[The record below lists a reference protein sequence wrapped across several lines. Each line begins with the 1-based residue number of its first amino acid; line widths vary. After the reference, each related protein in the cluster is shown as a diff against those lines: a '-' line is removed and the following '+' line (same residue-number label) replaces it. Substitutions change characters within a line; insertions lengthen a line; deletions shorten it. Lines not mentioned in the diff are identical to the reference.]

1 MPIRVAING
10 FGRIGR
16 NTFKAGFGRKD
27 LKVEFVGIND
37 LTSTDV
43 LAHLLRHDSVYG
55 AYDHEVG
62 FDEKNLIVDGKKI
75 PVFAEKEPTALP
87 WGKLKVDVVLE
98 CTGRFTKED
107 AAKAHLKAG
116 AKRVI
121 VSAPVKGGAAPTYV
135 LGVNDSKYKDEP
147 LINNA
152 SCTTNCIAPVAQ
164 IMVSAFGVK
173 KAMMTTTHAVTAEQN
188 LVDGPPP
195 ALHKD
200 LRRARSALNNIVP
213 TTTGA
218 AIATTETIPE
228 LRGIFDGIAFRVPV
242 ICGSIADFTFLLKR
256 KVTEDEVKEVFK
268 KAAGSAR
275 FKGIILASDEPLV
288 STDIIK
294 SSYSAIVDL
303 GLVKV
308 VDGDLV
314 KVVAWYDNEWG
325 YSCRLIEEAEMVGRR
340 LKGLK

>member
-43 LAHLLRHDSVYG
+43 LAQLLRHDSVYG

-62 FDEKNLIVDGKKI
+62 FDEKNLIVDGKSI
-75 PVFAEKEPTALP
+75 PVFAEKEPQALP

-121 VSAPVKGGAAPTYV
+121 VSAPVKGTSAPTYV
-135 LGVNDSKYKDEP
+135 LGVNDNKYKDEP

-164 IMVSAFGVK
+164 VMVSAFGVK

-228 LRGIFDGIAFRVPV
+228 LRGIFDGVAFRVPV

-256 KVTEDEVKEVFK
+256 KVTVDEVKEAFK
-268 KAAGSAR
+268 KAAASAR

-303 GLVKV
+303 ALTKV

>member
-43 LAHLLRHDSVYG
+43 LAQLLAHDSVYH
-55 AYDHEVG
+55 AYEHKVEY
-62 FDEKNLIVDGKKI
+62 DEKNLIVDGVKI

-107 AAKAHLKAG
+107 AAKAHLQAG

-121 VSAPVKGGAAPTYV
+121 VSAPVKGAAAPTYV
-135 LGVNDSKYKDEP
+135 LGVNDNKYHDEP

-164 IMVSAFGVK
+164 VMVSAFGVK

-195 ALHKD
+195 SLHKD
-200 LRRARSALNNIVP
+200 MRRARSALNNIVP

-228 LRGIFDGIAFRVPV
+228 LRGIFDGTSFRVPI

-256 KVTEDEVKEVFK
+256 KVTEDEVKNAFRE
-268 KAAGSAR
+268 AAKSAR

-303 GLVKV
+303 PLVKV

-314 KVVAWYDNEWG
+314 KVIAWYDNEWG
-325 YSCRLIEEAEMVGRR
+325 YSCRLIEEAAMVGRR

>member
-27 LKVEFVGIND
+27 LKIEFVGIND

-43 LAHLLRHDSVYG
+43 LAGLLRHDSVYG

-62 FDEKNLIVDGKKI
+62 YDEKNLIVDGKKI
-75 PVFAEKEPTALP
+75 PVFAEKEPQVLP

-121 VSAPVKGGAAPTYV
+121 VSAPVKGGAAPTYI
-135 LGVNDSKYKDEP
+135 LSVNDSKYKDEP

-164 IMVSAFGVK
+164 VMVSAFGVK

-200 LRRARSALNNIVP
+200 MRRARSALNNIVP

-218 AIATTETIPE
+218 AIATAETIPE
-228 LRGIFDGIAFRVPV
+228 LRGLFDGIAFRVPV

-256 KVTEDEVKEVFK
+256 KVTEDEVKNAFR
-268 KAAGSAR
+268 AAAKSAR

>member
-10 FGRIGR
+10 FCRIGR

-27 LKVEFVGIND
+27 LKVEFAGIND
-37 LTSTDV
+37 LADTET
-43 LAHLLRHDSVYG
+43 LAQLLRRDSVYG
-55 AYDHEVG
+55 AYDHEVK
-62 FDEKNLIVDGKKI
+62 FDEKNLIIDGKKI
-75 PVFAEKEPTALP
+75 PVFAEKDPALLP

-98 CTGRFTKED
+98 CTGRFTAGD
-107 AAKAHLKAG
+107 AASAHLKAG

-121 VSAPVKGGAAPTYV
+121 VSAPVKGGGAPTYI
-135 LGVNDSKYKDEP
+135 LGVNDQKYKDEP

-152 SCTTNCIAPVAQ
+152 SCTTNCISPVAQ
-164 IMVSAFGVK
+164 VMVLAFGVK

-228 LRGIFDGIAFRVPV
+228 LRGIFDGIALRVP
-242 ICGSIADFTFLLKR
+242 ILCGSIADFTFLLKR
-256 KVTEDEVKEVFK
+256 KATVEEIK
-268 KAAGSAR
+268 KAFRDAEKSPR
-275 FKGIILASDEPLV
+275 FQGILKASEEPLV
-288 STDIIK
+288 STDIVK
-294 SSYSAIVDL
+294 TTYSAIVDL
-303 GLVKV
+303 PLIKV
-308 VDGDLV
+308 VDGDFV
-314 KVVAWYDNEWG
+314 KIVAWYDNEWG

>member
-27 LKVEFVGIND
+27 LKAEFVGIND
-37 LTSTDV
+37 LTDTET
-43 LAHLLRHDSVYG
+43 LAQLLRHDSVYG
-55 AYDHEVG
+55 AYDHEVK
-62 FDEKNLIVDGKKI
+62 FDEKNLIVDGKAI
-75 PVFAEKEPTALP
+75 PVFAEKDPALLP

-98 CTGRFTKED
+98 CTGRFTKGDE
-107 AAKAHLKAG
+107 ASAHLKAG

-135 LGVNDSKYKDEP
+135 LGVNDSKYHDEP

-164 IMVSAFGVK
+164 VMVSAFGVR
-173 KAMMTTTHAVTAEQN
+173 KALMTTTHAVTAEQN

-195 ALHKD
+195 AMHRD

-218 AIATTETIPE
+218 AIATAETIPE

-256 KVTEDEVKEVFK
+256 KVTEDEIK
-268 KAAGSAR
+268 KAFRDAEKSPR

-294 SSYSAIVDL
+294 SSYSAVVDL
-303 GLVKV
+303 GLIKV
-308 VDGDLV
+308 VDGDFV
-314 KVVAWYDNEWG
+314 KVVAWYDNEWA

-340 LKGLK
+340 MKGLK